1 MSRRDKNSHFQDGD
15 PRSFL
20 PNQCAEKVRRGWNWI
35 VAALISA
42 VVALL
47 GAGFGWPA
55 IEVLG
60 IVMTIFGVFWG
71 RHLIDTGNK
80 SVEDFSLPP
89 KAEPEPKA

>member
-20 PNQCAEKVRRGWNWI
+20 PNQGAEKVRRGWNWI
-35 VAALISA
+35 VASLISA
-42 VVALL
+42 VAALL

-60 IVMTIFGVFWG
+60 IVMCVCGVLWG
-71 RHLIDTGNK
+71 RHLIETGNK
-80 SVEDFSLPP
+80 VVSDFTVSS
-89 KAEPEPKA
+89 KPEPKA